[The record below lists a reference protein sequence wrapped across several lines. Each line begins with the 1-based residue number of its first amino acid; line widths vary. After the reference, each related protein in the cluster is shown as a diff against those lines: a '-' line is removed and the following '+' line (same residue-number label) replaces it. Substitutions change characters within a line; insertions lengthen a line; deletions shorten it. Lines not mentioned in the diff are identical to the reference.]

1 MKKRVNNSHNKQ
13 QQQQQK
19 QTHQQCHKSL
29 ITNDITWD
37 LPISP
42 ISRLLLNDLES
53 SIHLLH
59 TYLLVCSTSPDENP
73 SHLHCREVCDMSSL
87 KDQTDIRRI
96 LWNLDFIREIVSRE
110 HLQHISFMAQRYR
123 NVWILSCCIL
133 KTISTHRREIQWI
146 ITSMYLKQWMLSI
159 HNLEIKQISKMN
171 RWKQD
176 SACALLRVHVQRCYR
191 SLVISR
197 PQITNDKPG
206 EIGDHA
212 TIRCSKWKPPVHS
225 FVKPPR
231 ISSMLKRGIL
241 SLLHQE
247 ITKVT

>member
-1 MKKRVNNSHNKQ
+1 MKIHPTCTAEKSATCPVSKTKRTSAGSSETWISSV
-13 QQQQQK
+13 
-19 QTHQQCHKSL
+19 KS
-29 ITNDITWD
+29 
-37 LPISP
+37 
-42 ISRLLLNDLES
+42 
-53 SIHLLH
+53 
-59 TYLLVCSTSPDENP
+59 
-73 SHLHCREVCDMSSL
+73 CRE
-87 KDQTDIRRI
+87 
-96 LWNLDFIREIVSRE
+96 N
-110 HLQHISFMAQRYR
+110 LQHISFMAQRYR

-133 KTISTHRREIQWI
+133 KQISTHRREIQWI

-197 PQITNDKPG
+197 PQLTNDKPG
-206 EIGDHA
+206 EMGDHA

-247 ITKVT
+247 ITKVTWVQGNLGPYFLWSSNNKTQLLASWEFFATLISFVPCNPVHPCHPYGCFLK